1 MNFNCLRVGV
11 DYLFFVGYTRKDDRN
26 IVDDDDDALPL
37 GSGSQPAH
45 AGASASRASA
55 ARWPSWAKKSKA
67 TSTILDVEKL
77 ANARP
82 MAYVQERP
90 DQPLVFPLKN
100 ENTTPLPASMST
112 NSGSRPNADWQ
123 VKPVGSGSQA
133 TGFNTGSNV
142 GYDRSRLVYEDVY
155 KYPSQ
160 GSGAPSDQ
168 DGPSQEPGAY
178 GNVGQGHQHA
188 DTGSR
193 PYDVKGMARPLR
205 TISSRQSGYRPYE
218 GRVSWQQANNQLL
231 VKRPRDGGAPPSPP
245 KRIIQSSNGFH
256 RYRQSYRMSSY
267 DPNVEESQPG
277 GVDPAAQP
285 ADSQNFMRPPWYSNP
300 R

>member
-11 DYLFFVGYTRKDDRN
+11 DVFFAGYIRKDDRN
-26 IVDDDDDALPL
+26 IVDDDDEALPL
-37 GSGSQPAH
+37 GSGNQPAH

-67 TSTILDVEKL
+67 TSSVLDVEKL

-82 MAYVQERP
+82 MAWVQERP

-100 ENTTPLPASMST
+100 ENTTPLPGSST
-112 NSGSRPNADWQ
+112 DSGSRPNADWQ

-133 TGFNTGSNV
+133 TGFNTGSNM
-142 GYDRSRLVYEDVY
+142 GFDHSRLVYEDVY

-168 DGPSQEPGAY
+168 GSPSQEPGAY
-178 GNVGQGHQHA
+178 NNVGQGHQPA
-188 DTGSR
+188 DSGSR
-193 PYDVKGMARPLR
+193 PYDVKGMVRPLR
-205 TISSRQSGYRPYE
+205 TISSRQSGYRPRE

-231 VKRPRDGGAPPSPP
+231 VKRPRDGGVAPPP
-245 KRIIQSSNGFH
+245 KHIIQSSNGFH

-267 DPNVEESQPG
+267 DPNVDVSQPE
-277 GVDPAAQP
+277 GVDPAVQP
-285 ADSQNFMRPPWYSNP
+285 ADSQNFMRPPWYGHP

>member
-1 MNFNCLRVGV
+1 M
-11 DYLFFVGYTRKDDRN
+11 FFFAGYIRKDDRN
-26 IVDDDDDALPL
+26 IVDDDDDEALPL
-37 GSGSQPAH
+37 GSGNQPAH

-67 TSTILDVEKL
+67 TSSVLDVEKL

-82 MAYVQERP
+82 MAWVQERP

-100 ENTTPLPASMST
+100 ENTTPLPGSST
-112 NSGSRPNADWQ
+112 DSGSRPNADWQ

-133 TGFNTGSNV
+133 TGFNTGSNM
-142 GYDRSRLVYEDVY
+142 GFDHSRLVYEDVY

-168 DGPSQEPGAY
+168 GSPSQEPGAY
-178 GNVGQGHQHA
+178 NNVGQGHQPA
-188 DTGSR
+188 DSGSR
-193 PYDVKGMARPLR
+193 PYDVKGMVRPLR
-205 TISSRQSGYRPYE
+205 TISSRQSGYRPRE

-231 VKRPRDGGAPPSPP
+231 VKRPRDGGVAPPP
-245 KRIIQSSNGFH
+245 KHIIQSSNGFH

-267 DPNVEESQPG
+267 DPNVDVSQPE
-277 GVDPAAQP
+277 GVDPAVQP
-285 ADSQNFMRPPWYSNP
+285 ADSQNFMRPPWYGHP